1 MKPAR
6 PLWKQ
11 TIVDLVKNGSQI
23 PEWSFYS
30 LEGGRTYRFKDPERF
45 MEFIKNY
52 VPYTDPIADDPRG
65 VSVLKGKR
73 DLKVQQFSNN
83 FLKKNIL
90 KLLKHNLHLVPLP
103 MFNCSVQKS
112 CELLPLLKL

>member
-73 DLKVQQFSNN
+73 DLKVQQFSWTLSN
-83 FLKKNIL
+83 
-90 KLLKHNLHLVPLP
+90 
-103 MFNCSVQKS
+103 
-112 CELLPLLKL
+112 